1 MIGATCLPG
10 DCGVG
15 IRVIEGAE
23 EQQVK
28 SVLTMLASSARL
40 QLIGAPLPPSRKY

>member
-15 IRVIEGAE
+15 IRVIGAE
-23 EQQVK
+23 VQQVK